1 MGNVILIGFMGCGK
15 SSVAVKLSYRM
26 KQSMTDTDKLIE
38 KKQGKTIAEIFA
50 QDGEEAFRDMET
62 EALRS
67 LKETAKNQIISVG
80 GGLPV
85 REENRA
91 LMKEI
96 GKVVYLRAKPETLYE
111 RVKEDNGRPLLQ
123 CDDPLERIRTLL
135 EERKE
140 AYEAAADLT
149 VDVDDKNFGQILYEI
164 ERGLR
169 PAPRYGRPD
178 GRDGDVRAAF
188 EGKEGEVRAA
198 FEGKNGYSRSLF
210 GAKDGYRSGFERK
223 EGYSRPGFARRDA
236 YGRSGFERKEGYS
249 RFGAELREDCHR
261 PEAEKKDGLGRF
273 YAAGKED
280 GENAAAGN
288 AISFR
293 AGKEERLGAETVQLP
308 AAETD
313 AAAPF
318 AKEGSAS
325 GVSGAD
331 WNAAEGKQS
340 QRCFENKE
348 RRLKKLLVINGP
360 NLNFLGIREKSVY
373 GTKDYNYLLD
383 LIARKGIACRA
394 SIDVFQSNHEGAII
408 DRIQAAYFDGTEGI
422 VINPGAYTHYS
433 YAIRDA
439 LASITVPKVEVH
451 ISNIMER
458 EEFRHVSVTAPA
470 CDKQIY
476 GHGLD
481 GYLEA
486 IDFILVSERE
496 A

>member
-26 KQSMTDTDKLIE
+26 KQAMSDTDKLIE
-38 KKQGKTIAEIFA
+38 KKQGKTITEIFA
-50 QDGEEAFRDMET
+50 QDGEASFRNMET
-62 EALRS
+62 EILRS

-85 REENRA
+85 KEENRT

-111 RVKEDNGRPLLQ
+111 RVKDDTNRPLLQ
-123 CDDPLERIRTLL
+123 CEDPLQKIRTLL
-135 EERKE
+135 EERKD
-140 AYEAAADLT
+140 AYEAAADLI

-164 ERGLR
+164 EKGLR
-169 PAPRYGRPD
+169 PASRFNRYEGKE
-178 GRDGDVRAAF
+178 GEARAAF
-188 EGKEGEVRAA
+188 EGKEGYTRAG
-198 FEGKNGYSRSLF
+198 ESYSRSLF
-210 GAKDGYRSGFERK
+210 GAKEGFGRPGFERK
-223 EGYSRPGFARRDA
+223 DGYSRAGFRKDGYGRPGFEA
-236 YGRSGFERKEGYS
+236 KEGY
-249 RFGAELREDCHR
+249 HR
-261 PEAEKKDGLGRF
+261 
-273 YAAGKED
+273 YH
-280 GENAAAGN
+280 
-288 AISFR
+288 
-293 AGKEERLGAETVQLP
+293 
-308 AAETD
+308 TD
-313 AAAPF
+313 TKTGYHPL
-318 AKEGSAS
+318 
-325 GVSGAD
+325 
-331 WNAAEGKQS
+331 WAEGKESNGAVAAGTGEATERLLFGRKEEEHGQEAVKQPEQALLNAS
-340 QRCFENKE
+340 DSAAAVQESREQRQPENKE

-360 NLNFLGIREKSVY
+360 NLNFLGIREKGIY
-373 GTKDYNYLLD
+373 GTKDYNDLLD
-383 LIARKGIACRA
+383 MIARKGIACRA
-394 SIDVFQSNHEGAII
+394 HIDVFQSNHEGAII

-439 LASITVPKVEVH
+439 LASVTMPKVEVH

-458 EEFRHVSVTAPA
+458 EEFRKVSVTAPA

-486 IDFILVSERE
+486 IDFILVSEKE

>member
-1 MGNVILIGFMGCGK
+1 MSDTKERERRTMGNVILIGFMGCGK

-26 KQSMTDTDKLIE
+26 KQAMTDTDKLIE
-38 KKQGKTIAEIFA
+38 KKQGKTITEIFE

-62 EALRS
+62 ESLKG

-80 GGLPV
+80 GGMPV
-85 REENRA
+85 REENRT

-96 GKVVYLRAKPETLYE
+96 GKVVYLRARPETLYE
-111 RVKEDNGRPLLQ
+111 RVKEDNSRPLLQ
-123 CDDPLERIRTLL
+123 CSDPLEKIRTLL
-135 EERKE
+135 DERKD
-140 AYEAAADLT
+140 AYEAAADLI

-164 ERGLR
+164 EKGLR
-169 PAPRYGRPD
+169 PVPRYGRYD
-178 GRDGDVRAAF
+178 GKEGEARAAF
-188 EGKEGEVRAA
+188 EGKEGYT
-198 FEGKNGYSRSLF
+198 KNGEGYLHSAF
-210 GAKDGYRSGFERK
+210 GTREGFNKTGSERK
-223 EGYSRPGFARRDA
+223 EGGFSRTGFSRREG
-236 YGRSGFERKEGYS
+236 YGRLGADAKEGFHRYGSDTKTGYS
-249 RFGAELREDCHR
+249 R
-261 PEAEKKDGLGRF
+261 
-273 YAAGKED
+273 Y
-280 GENAAAGN
+280 
-288 AISFR
+288 
-293 AGKEERLGAETVQLP
+293 
-308 AAETD
+308 
-313 AAAPF
+313 
-318 AKEGSAS
+318 
-325 GVSGAD
+325 
-331 WNAAEGKQS
+331 AAEGKENGGFFASESKEGFGRLSFVRKEEVQS
-340 QRCFENKE
+340 AEGTQQPAEVQTNAADSAAALESVQRQSESKD

-360 NLNFLGIREKSVY
+360 NLNFLGIREKGIY

-383 LIARKGIACRA
+383 MIARKGIACRA

-486 IDFILVSERE
+486 IDFILVSEKE